1 MRWKFS
7 SGNEEKLEV
16 SGFRDGRR
24 GGDNQQEAG
33 MVVIGREE
41 TGQQS
46 QIKPLPTPKKKS
58 GKKRQNSRMEVGWE
72 NTMLGARLE
81 GIILNPFPTLT
92 IPGFYKI
99 PPPRASPEFCSP
111 ETRPL
116 GNPLGVFISPS
127 NKDDK

>member
-46 QIKPLPTPKKKS
+46 QIKPLPTPKKKNL
-58 GKKRQNSRMEVGWE
+58 GKRG
-72 NTMLGARLE
+72 
-81 GIILNPFPTLT
+81 
-92 IPGFYKI
+92 KI
-99 PPPRASPEFCSP
+99 PEWR
-111 ETRPL
+111 
-116 GNPLGVFISPS
+116 
-127 NKDDK
+127 